1 MFFCCE
7 LRKLRKLKNALLA
20 RYRCEQVLASLPDQL
35 AYKIENCDEAV
46 ALKVAQE
53 NLEKAKGI
61 SADAIRK
68 KKKLKIATI
77 IAAIVSA
84 ISSAISAFIVTST
97 VALITLSFSI
107 IPFIVVFLCGT
118 TFGTLLVYLIARAV
132 LKIGRAKSRAEIAA
146 CEDALALAL
155 ADYEVAKAAIEAEYQ
170 ARIAFYENLLNN
182 PVTGINAAI
191 KNFTVVHDD
200 DKNYNTVCQIIWCFE
215 HKYAYSVKEAKQWI
229 ARSKHSKY
237 VRQRLNGMSVAP
249 QDEQDIET
257 DANEGQDFSAN
268 LPQATP
274 AKG

>member
-53 NLEKAKGI
+53 NLENEKRI
-61 SADAIRK
+61 DAANK

-77 IAAIVSA
+77 VTAIVSLVVTA
-84 ISSAISAFIVTST
+84 VVAFLLL
-97 VALITLSFSI
+97 ALKIL
-107 IPFIVVFLCGT
+107 PA
-118 TFGTLLVYLIARAV
+118 LLVVVGGTAVLTLVVHLIAKAII
-132 LKIGRAKSRAEIAA
+132 KKSRAKNYLEIAA

-237 VRQRLNGMSVAP
+237 VRQRLNEMSVAP
-249 QDEQDIET
+249 QDEKDIET